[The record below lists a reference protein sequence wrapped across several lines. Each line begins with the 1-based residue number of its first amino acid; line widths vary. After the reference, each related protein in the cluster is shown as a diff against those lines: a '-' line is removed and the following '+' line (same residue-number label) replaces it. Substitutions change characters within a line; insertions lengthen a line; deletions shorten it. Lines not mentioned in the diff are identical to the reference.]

1 MVAWA
6 VEEKVVEA
14 LLRWAFHPVELHV
27 LLQPRRQKA
36 LCAAVVV
43 ERWSIVLAR
52 VVALGRHHVVP
63 QHVPQRPP
71 SAQE

>member
-1 MVAWA
+1 MICNLGRVYVVAWA

-36 LCAAVVV
+36 LCAAVV

-52 VVALGRHHVVP
+52 VVALGRHHLLP
-63 QHVPQRPP
+63 
-71 SAQE
+71 